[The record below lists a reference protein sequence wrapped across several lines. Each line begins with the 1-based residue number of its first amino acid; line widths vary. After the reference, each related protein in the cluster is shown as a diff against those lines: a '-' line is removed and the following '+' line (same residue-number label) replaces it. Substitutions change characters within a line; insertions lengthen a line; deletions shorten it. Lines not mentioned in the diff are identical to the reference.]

1 MNTEKELTYP
11 HASFRIDIAN
21 PYEAVSKG
29 DIVIVNLEETYA
41 RNNDLVL
48 VDIDSL
54 KEISRAERIG
64 SEPLRLFP
72 HHLIKRDSIND
83 VIVGKVVNIQ
93 KNH

>member
-1 MNTEKELTYP
+1 MNKEKELTLP

-48 VDIDSL
+48 VDTDGV
-54 KEISRAERIG
+54 KEVSRAERIG
-64 SEPLRLFP
+64 SGLLRLFP
-72 HHLIKRDSIND
+72 HHFKKRDSINY
-83 VIVGKVVNIQ
+83 VILGIVVNIQ